1 MGLIGNIAAGLRAL
15 AGRTSVER
23 EMDEE
28 LRGFLESSAEQKVR
42 AGMTPEQAV
51 RAARAE
57 MGSANAVKHR
67 IRSTGWETAIENLWQ
82 DLCYSLRMLA
92 KSPVFTLV
100 AVGSLALGI
109 GANTAIFSLINAVI
123 LKTLP
128 VSHPE
133 QLVQLVMK
141 TENGTTFTN
150 PIWEQVRDRQ
160 DVFSGAF
167 AYSPIQLNLA
177 GGGEVRNASASD
189 RIAMAANPGLERK
202 ARSA

>member
-1 MGLIGNIAAGLRAL
+1 MFDDVLQDVRYALRAL
-15 AGRTSVER
+15 CSSP
-23 EMDEE
+23 
-28 LRGFLESSAEQKVR
+28 GFSA
-42 AGMTPEQAV
+42 
-51 RAARAE
+51 
-57 MGSANAVKHR
+57 
-67 IRSTGWETAIENLWQ
+67 IAIL
-82 DLCYSLRMLA
+82 
-92 KSPVFTLV
+92 
-100 AVGSLALGI
+100 SLALGI

-177 GGGEVRNASASD
+177 GGGEVRNASVSWVSGD
-189 RIAMAANPGLERK
+189 FFRTLRRGRCLHGQVQPFPGQDSGCLRGTIAPMDPRTKTSRCPRERDGSSGRRRRTVLRPSRPAQHQSVAGFWRANEVTAAR
-202 ARSA
+202 

>member
-1 MGLIGNIAAGLRAL
+1 MFDHMIQDGRYALRAL
-15 AGRTSVER
+15 RSSP
-23 EMDEE
+23 
-28 LRGFLESSAEQKVR
+28 GFSA
-42 AGMTPEQAV
+42 
-51 RAARAE
+51 
-57 MGSANAVKHR
+57 
-67 IRSTGWETAIENLWQ
+67 IAIL
-82 DLCYSLRMLA
+82 
-92 KSPVFTLV
+92 
-100 AVGSLALGI
+100 SLALGI

-167 AYSPIQLNLA
+167 PSSPIQLISA
-177 GGGEVRNASASD
+177 GGGEVRNASTSWASGAFFST
-189 RIAMAANPGLERK
+189 R
-202 ARSA
+202 